1 MQTQSLHPS
10 QKVTSNGSVLNVKLK
25 AIKLLK
31 DSTGES
37 LDNLRHDG
45 DFSEAIPET

>member
-37 LDNLRHDG
+37 LDNLRYDG
-45 DFSEAIPET
+45 DFSDAIPET